1 MHLKNLGKIIFFLS
15 FINLPNALCKKNAL
29 LETAEALLAVAK
41 ENESIHGYCSDQEHY
56 FYDFDDAKSIS
67 QTIMIEREV
76 NRDVFTSML
85 VESEREEFIKVATK
99 AVALLN
105 KWVEVEK
112 ALNEDKLTSN
122 SSSVATPEVKK
133 EEKKEETK
141 PVITDLVVKA
151 EEKKP
156 EEAKPLFEQNKD
168 DASGRKPLDIKPPS
182 FLERFKK
189 NKEEK
194 KDEVKPLDAA
204 AKPEEK
210 KEEVKPATPDTVPL
224 ASATP
229 SVEAKKTEEP
239 VAKPEEKKDAAADAK
254 DDSAGGL
261 KGLRSRRLR
270 GLGKK

>member
-15 FINLPNALCKKNAL
+15 FISFSDAGCKKNAL

-41 ENESIHGYCSDQEHY
+41 ENEGIHSYCSESEHY

-85 VESEREEFIKVATK
+85 VESEREEFIKVAAK

-105 KWVEVEK
+105 KWIEVEK
-112 ALNEDKLTSN
+112 ALNEDKPALS
-122 SSSVATPEVKK
+122 SSSVAIPDVKK
-133 EEKKEETK
+133 EEKKEEVK
-141 PVITDLVVKA
+141 PATTDATVKP

-194 KDEVKPLDAA
+194 KDEARPVDVA

-210 KEEVKPATPDTVPL
+210 KEEVKPAIPDAMPA

-229 SVEAKKTEEP
+229 PVEVKKSEEP
-239 VAKPEEKKDAAADAK
+239 AKPEEKKEAAADAK